1 MLMGEFTHGVD
12 KKNRIIIPSKM
23 RESLGDIFYISKG
36 LDGCLWVFPEK
47 EWKAFSAKLEK
58 LPLSNKNAR
67 DFKRF
72 FLSGATE
79 MEPDKMGRV
88 LLPASLM
95 EYAGILAEV
104 VSVGMTDKVEIWS
117 KEKWKAYQEADM
129 DMEEVAAS
137 LEDFGI

>member
-1 MLMGEFTHGVD
+1 MGEFTHGVD

>member
-95 EYAGILAEV
+95 EYAGILTEV